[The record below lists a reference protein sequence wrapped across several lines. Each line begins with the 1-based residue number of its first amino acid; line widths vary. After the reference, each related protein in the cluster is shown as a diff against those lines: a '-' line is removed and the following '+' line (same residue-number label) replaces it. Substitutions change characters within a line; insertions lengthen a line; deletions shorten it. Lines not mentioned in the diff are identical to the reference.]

1 MPGMKKSKTP
11 VKYQVGGAV
20 RPLGGSG
27 PLYSRGT
34 PAPPTQQMSQTAR
47 MAMAQG
53 RMPQAPQAQAAGLA
67 NLNALNMQMQQR
79 AQQAAP
85 PTRAQLQQS
94 QALAKT
100 QLQPMSQ
107 VTQPPPTQQMPRS
120 PGALGGR
127 AVPPTGA
134 QPMQPQADAM
144 RAQMQ
149 QGQGGQRAPA
159 MDQRSAMAAN
169 QALAGA
175 QQGGG
180 TQFSALFGGGGLPRP
195 QATANAAPSADIT
208 ALAAQAQA
216 TMNQQAAQ
224 GGPAAPGLAFK
235 RGGVVG
241 KPKVKAK
248 AARPMPAFKKGGV
261 VKKAKGGMI
270 GKGCK

>member
-34 PAPPTQQMSQTAR
+34 PAPPTQQMPRSPGALG
-47 MAMAQG
+47 G
-53 RMPQAPQAQAAGLA
+53 RAV
-67 NLNALNMQMQQR
+67 
-79 AQQAAP
+79 P
-85 PTRAQLQQS
+85 P
-94 QALAKT
+94 
-100 QLQPMSQ
+100 
-107 VTQPPPTQQMPRS
+107 MPRS

-261 VKKAKGGMI
+261 VKKAMGGMVR
-270 GKGCK
+270 KGCK